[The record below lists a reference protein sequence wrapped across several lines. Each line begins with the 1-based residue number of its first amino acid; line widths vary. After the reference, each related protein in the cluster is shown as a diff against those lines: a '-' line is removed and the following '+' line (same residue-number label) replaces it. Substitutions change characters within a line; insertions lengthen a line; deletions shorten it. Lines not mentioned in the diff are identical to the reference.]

1 MSNTWGLPEET
12 QEIVRQD
19 LNTTPRA
26 PEVMNLDAEEPQL
39 PLTQPTPTERLFQER
54 LQERLAA

>member
-1 MSNTWGLPEET
+1 MSNTWGLLEET
-12 QEIVRQD
+12 QEIVCQD
-19 LNTTPRA
+19 LNAAPKV

-39 PLTQPTPTERLFQER
+39 PLTQPTPAEHLFQER

>member
-12 QEIVRQD
+12 QELVRQD
-19 LNTTPRA
+19 LNATPRA

-39 PLTQPTPTERLFQER
+39 PLTQPTPAERLFQER
-54 LQERLAA
+54 L